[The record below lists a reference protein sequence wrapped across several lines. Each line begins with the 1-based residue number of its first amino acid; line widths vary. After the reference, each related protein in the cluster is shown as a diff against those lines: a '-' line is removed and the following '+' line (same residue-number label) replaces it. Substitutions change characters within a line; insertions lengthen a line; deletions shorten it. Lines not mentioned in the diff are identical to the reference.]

1 MAIEIEK
8 IVSKLK
14 EEGVDEKFGDGVSF
28 ETEEE
33 LNKWVDN
40 IKTLAVKPKSI
51 EEYTSEELET
61 LLKDPQ
67 PKAKGLQ
74 AIADKIRTEA
84 RKKYEE
90 EKNKKTP
97 SDKNIEIP
105 EDIKKRL
112 DEIDSLKQ
120 EIENGKKERED
131 EKKAKSFDE
140 LFNKEAKGLQD
151 EDKFFVKSTLKVDST
166 EEEVKSAIAK
176 YKALMAKRGFND
188 FGADSTKKN
197 KPGSI
202 DEDMKASIERI
213 RKRNEKK

>member
-1 MAIEIEK
+1 MPIENEK

-97 SDKNIEIP
+97 TDKNIEIP

-112 DEIDSLKQ
+112 DEIDALKQ
-120 EIENGKKERED
+120 EIENSKKEREG

-188 FGADSTKKN
+188 FGSDSTKKN
-197 KPGSI
+197 KPGAI

-213 RKRNEKK
+213 KQRNEKK